1 MQIMAGAETFSLPG
15 NNGRAVL
22 LLHGY
27 TGTAAEMRPLGD
39 YLHALG
45 YTVLCP
51 RLPGHGT
58 TVDDLERTTAKDWLA
73 VAMASCDELTAG
85 YGDVYVA
92 GLSMG
97 GLLAVAVAALKPVR
111 RAAFLSTPVFVRDKR
126 TPFLPLLRYFIRY
139 LPKRKRNYYEMNKYC
154 QAYDKMPTKPLT
166 SLFAL
171 VKRCQKQ
178 LLPQIT
184 IPCLIL
190 QSTVENTVLPKSAQ
204 YIYDCLGTPQE
215 QKKLLW
221 MERSGH
227 ILTLDCE
234 RETVFAAVGD
244 FFDADAK

>member
-1 MQIMAGAETFSLPG
+1 MEGAETFSLQG

-27 TGTAAEMRPLGD
+27 TGTTAEMRPLGD
-39 YLHALG
+39 YLHSLG

-58 TVDDLERTTAKDWLA
+58 TVDDLEQTTADEWLA
-73 VAMASCDELTAG
+73 TAYAACDELLAE
-85 YGDVYVA
+85 YGEVYVA

-97 GLLAVAVAALKPVR
+97 GLLTMALAAARPVRKAAL
-111 RAAFLSTPVFVRDKR
+111 LSAPIYVCDKR
-126 TPFLPLLRYFIRY
+126 VPFLPLLRYFIRY
-139 LPKRKRNYYEMNKYC
+139 LPKRKRNYHEMGKYC
-154 QAYDKMPTKPLT
+154 QAYTRMPTKPLT

-171 VKRCQKQ
+171 VKRCKKQ

-190 QSTVENTVLPKSAQ
+190 QSTVEHTVNSKSAS
-204 YIYDCLGTPQE
+204 YIYEHLGTPPD
-215 QKKLLW
+215 KKQLLW
-221 MERSGH
+221 LERSGH

-234 RETVFAAVGD
+234 RETVFAAVGS
-244 FFDADAK
+244 FFAIEEK